1 VKGGLKM
8 KKTIMTSILALGVG
22 IILVSQAS
30 ASVVSERLYN
40 QKLRIRQGVISGEL
54 SRGEAQVL
62 KKEQRRIRKNLK
74 KAWADGKVTRPE
86 WRRIQI
92 LQNRASNHI
101 YRLKHNSNSRHRVH
115 DKSHQFK
122 YIY

>member
-1 VKGGLKM
+1 
-8 KKTIMTSILALGVG
+8 VG

-115 DKSHQFK
+115 DESHQFK